1 MFNNRAVCGKQRPLG
16 FRSAA
21 LDAEHALVG
30 VRFLVSVTDHFVKFF
45 QSKHR
50 VGIFFWV
57 LFVAWMGAIFTLS
70 SMSSGRLEPWMLR
83 IPHWDKV
90 CHTGAFAAGA
100 LILTL
105 ALRTSTAMPM
115 HKIVPLVILVI
126 SIFGATD
133 EWHQLY
139 TPSRSGGDVFH
150 WPADTLGATGGR

>member
-30 VRFLVSVTDHFVKFF
+30 VRFLGSVIDHFVKFF

-70 SMSSGRLEPWMLR
+70 SMTGGQLQPWMLK
-83 IPHWDKV
+83 IPEWDKI
-90 CHTGAFAAGA
+90 CHTLAFATGA
-100 LILTL
+100 TILAM
-105 ALRTSTAMPM
+105 ALRTSTAWPM
-115 HKIVPLVILVI
+115 L
-126 SIFGATD
+126 
-133 EWHQLY
+133 
-139 TPSRSGGDVFH
+139 
-150 WPADTLGATGGR
+150 